1 MGFSLGGDY
10 MIFQPSKWTEL
21 VAGLI
26 YLLKKL
32 LLISICNYMFFF
44 QPCKRLARFTELGW
58 PTCRAR
64 KDSFNCKFYN
74 LAQQFRLNF
83 VNV

>member
-1 MGFSLGGDY
+1 
-10 MIFQPSKWTEL
+10 
-21 VAGLI
+21 
-26 YLLKKL
+26 
-32 LLISICNYMFFF
+32 MFLF

-74 LAQQFRLNF
+74 LAQQFRLKLNF
-83 VNV
+83 ENV